1 MRKNTYWII
10 DEHFL
15 ANRFYRSLFF
25 GIKKQN
31 GLIEKQYK
39 LSDFFQ
45 FITTRF
51 SEETLFYDVMKHIV
65 GNKSYVHYSGS
76 TMRNKGTSGE
86 PDYYI
91 RNGNDIFLFEF
102 KDSLYRKEDKVECN
116 YKNVKSSIEN
126 KLVHKENGDP
136 SAIEQLCSNIAK
148 ILNNEFR
155 IDLGIRS
162 NKAKIYPILVV
173 GDTTFTNVGMNFI
186 LNNYFKTEISNRNI
200 ENKNIRPL
208 ILISIDS
215 LILYQFDFEGKNL
228 KLRSILDSY
237 LKFLNMEYPY
247 GKNDI
252 IRNIAHR
259 YFSLDQ
265 YLRDK
270 IPITS
275 NKKHLEPLI
284 ESFKERGLV

>member
-1 MRKNTYWII
+1 M
-10 DEHFL
+10 
-15 ANRFYRSLFF
+15 
-25 GIKKQN
+25 
-31 GLIEKQYK
+31 
-39 LSDFFQ
+39 
-45 FITTRF
+45 
-51 SEETLFYDVMKHIV
+51 
-65 GNKSYVHYSGS
+65 
-76 TMRNKGTSGE
+76 
-86 PDYYI
+86 
-91 RNGNDIFLFEF
+91 
-102 KDSLYRKEDKVECN
+102 
-116 YKNVKSSIEN
+116 
-126 KLVHKENGDP
+126 
-136 SAIEQLCSNIAK
+136 
-148 ILNNEFR
+148 
-155 IDLGIRS
+155 
-162 NKAKIYPILVV
+162 VV

-237 LKFLNMEYPY
+237 FKFLNMKYPY